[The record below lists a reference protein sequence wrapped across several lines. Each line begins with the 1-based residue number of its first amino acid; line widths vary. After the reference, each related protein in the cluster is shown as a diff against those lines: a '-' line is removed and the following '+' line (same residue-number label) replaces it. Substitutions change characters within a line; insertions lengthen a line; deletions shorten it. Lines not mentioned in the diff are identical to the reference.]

1 MCKTC
6 GCGKSKKAHSHA
18 DHQHDPVHDHGHD
31 HSHGH
36 EHPHEHDH
44 EHPHK
49 HPAVTRTVSVEQR
62 ILAENDSAAE
72 QNRRWLTDRGVVA
85 LNLISSPGTGKTM
98 LLERTLDLLRDSVGC
113 AVVTGDLRTDN
124 DARRLMGRGAAVRQ
138 IETHDACHL
147 SASQVGS
154 LLPEVVKDGVRLL
167 FIENVGN
174 LVCPAAFD
182 LGEHFKVALLSTTE
196 GEDKPLKYPT
206 IFSQAPV
213 AVLTKMDL
221 APHLDWD
228 EVSCMANLRKVRP
241 GVFVFQVSAR
251 TGQGMDAWIAYLKS
265 LVRR

>member
-6 GCGKSKKAHSHA
+6 GCGKTAVPGARKDHPHPQTRGHSHT
-18 DHQHDPVHDHGHD
+18 HGHEHDHGHE
-31 HSHGH
+31 HQH
-36 EHPHEHDH
+36 ERS
-44 EHPHK
+44 
-49 HPAVTRTVSVEQR
+49 RTVTIEQR
-62 ILAENDSAAE
+62 ILAENDATAE

-98 LLERTLDLLRDSVGC
+98 LIEKTLDRLNGVISC
-113 AVVTGDLRTDN
+113 AVITGDLRTDN
-124 DARRLMGRGAAVRQ
+124 DARRLMNRGAAVRQ

-147 SASQVGS
+147 NAAQVGR
-154 LLPEVVKDGVRLL
+154 LFPEIVTEGVRLL

-196 GEDKPLKYPT
+196 GEDKPEKYPA

-213 AVLTKMDL
+213 AILTKMDL

-228 EVSCMANLRKVRP
+228 AAKCLANLRKVRP
-241 GVFVFQVSAR
+241 GVFVFEVSAR
-251 TGQGMDAWIAYLKS
+251 TGHGMDAWIAYLHS
-265 LVRR
+265 LAPK